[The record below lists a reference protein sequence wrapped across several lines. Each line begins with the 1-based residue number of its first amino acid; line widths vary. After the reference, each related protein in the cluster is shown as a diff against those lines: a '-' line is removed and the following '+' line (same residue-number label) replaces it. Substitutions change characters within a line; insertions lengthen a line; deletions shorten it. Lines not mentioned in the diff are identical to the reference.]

1 MAKQVCDIKAGK
13 GMSIR
18 QSNEHLR
25 VGHENA
31 YAKKIAGT
39 MDPTREHL
47 NFEIG
52 RGGVVKEVDKHTSIS
67 RRIKMNLQERGIIDP
82 NAGLEKDDPR
92 MRNTVANIIL
102 QGSTEAMRKMAF
114 GDQQVNFERGA
125 DNSHVTRNE
134 EIEKWAI
141 DMYKFMSQK
150 YGEQNIAA
158 FVVHLD
164 ETNPHI
170 HCTLLPITERGKFSY
185 DHFFGGKDEGPEKL
199 KRLHDELAAVNAK
212 YGLERGDS
220 VAVTGAKHKSYL
232 QWLQEQIGEKKDTI
246 SEQDSTIRE
255 QKETISEQKQMLY
268 GINAEIA
275 RANRKLK
282 GLTSMVKNLET
293 QKAQVEERIN
303 ALEEEYQKKGE
314 ISKEEYEK
322 QKAELNA
329 KIADIDAKILDKQK
343 KLEAASEQLRE
354 LSEKK
359 HQLQNTYEDIQR
371 KINKDLPTLFDKT
384 TRDISAVAWE
394 EAAKEAQNKYKEI
407 NDFAMTL
414 PPEQRKNFNFM
425 LENLFDGSI
434 FEELAQRANET
445 VAVAS
450 ALFLGY
456 LDQATQFAQSSGGG
470 GGGPKKGWGKD
481 KDEDDFAFMRRCFHA
496 ARAMMKPTGR
506 KIKR

>member
-1 MAKQVCDIKAGK
+1 
-13 GMSIR
+13 MSIR

-52 RGGVVKEVDKHTSIS
+52 RGGVVKEVDKHTSIA
-67 RRIKMNLQERGIIDP
+67 RRIKANLLERGIIDP

-92 MRNTVANIIL
+92 CRNTVANIIL

-125 DNSHVTRNE
+125 DNSHITRNE
-134 EIEKWAI
+134 EIEKWAV
-141 DMYKFMSQK
+141 DMYKFMAQK

-170 HCTLLPITERGKFSY
+170 HCTLLPITEKGKFSY
-185 DHFFGGKDEGPEKL
+185 DHFFGGMKEGPEKL
-199 KRLHDELAAVNAK
+199 KRLHDELATVNAK

-232 QWLQEQIGEKKDTI
+232 QWLQEQIGEKKETI
-246 SEQDSTIRE
+246 TEQDSTIQE
-255 QKETISEQKQMLY
+255 QKGTISVQKQMLY
-268 GINAEIA
+268 DINAEIA

-293 QKAQVEERIN
+293 QKTEVEVRIKD
-303 ALEEEYQKKGE
+303 LEEEYKQKGE
-314 ISKEEYEK
+314 ISREEYEK
-322 QKAELNA
+322 KKEELMG
-329 KIADIDAKILDKQK
+329 KIAEIDAKILDKQK
-343 KLEAASEQLRE
+343 KLEEASVQLRE
-354 LSEKK
+354 LAEKK
-359 HQLQNTYEDIQR
+359 HQLQNSYEEIQR
-371 KINKDLPTLFDKT
+371 KINKDLPTLIDKT

-407 NDFAMTL
+407 NDFLTTL
-414 PPEQRKNFNFM
+414 PPEQRKNFNYM
-425 LENLFDGSI
+425 LENMFDGSI
-434 FEELAQRANET
+434 FEELAVRANET
-445 VAVAS
+445 VAVAA

-456 LDQATQFAQSSGGG
+456 LDQATQFAQDSGGG
-470 GGGPKKGWGKD
+470 GGGPKKGWGRD

-496 ARAMMKPTGR
+496 ARVMMKPTG
-506 KIKR
+506 KKLKR